1 MQRWSGRNHIT
12 HYGTL
17 TNGIRVSF
25 ESKKQTQHACYIY
38 TQMYR
43 NNYDTMLKTL
53 WLLIMPKTGLKISIQ
68 DKDYALIS
76 SRTCNV

>member
-1 MQRWSGRNHIT
+1 MVSA
-12 HYGTL
+12 YPL
-17 TNGIRVSF
+17 RV
-25 ESKKQTQHACYIY
+25 KNKHNMHVIY

-53 WLLIMPKTGLKISIQ
+53 WLLIMPKTGLKISIH

>member
-1 MQRWSGRNHIT
+1 MVSACP
-12 HYGTL
+12 L
-17 TNGIRVSF
+17 RV
-25 ESKKQTQHACYIY
+25 KNKHNMHVIY

-53 WLLIMPKTGLKISIQ
+53 WLLIMMPKIGLKISIQ

-76 SRTCNV
+76 SRTYNVYRAILTPS